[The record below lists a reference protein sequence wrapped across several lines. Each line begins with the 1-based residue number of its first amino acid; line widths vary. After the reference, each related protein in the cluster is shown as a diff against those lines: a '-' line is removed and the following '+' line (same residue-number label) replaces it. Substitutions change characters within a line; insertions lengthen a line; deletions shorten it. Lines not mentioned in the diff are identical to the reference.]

1 MPKRPQFMFR
11 LYVAD
16 DTPNSLRA
24 LVNLRAICREYL
36 PDRHEIEV
44 VSVFNEPRRALAE
57 NIRMTPTLLKLA
69 PGPRQRIVG
78 NLSETRRVLDILGLE
93 AGPL

>member
-1 MPKRPQFMFR
+1 MPKRPLFMFR

-69 PGPRQRIVG
+69 PGSRQRIVG